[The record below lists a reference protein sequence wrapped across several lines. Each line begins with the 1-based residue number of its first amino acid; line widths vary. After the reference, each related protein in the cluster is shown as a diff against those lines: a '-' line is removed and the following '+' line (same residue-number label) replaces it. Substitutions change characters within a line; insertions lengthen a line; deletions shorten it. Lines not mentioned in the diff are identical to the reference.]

1 MPAYKC
7 LGSVDFLIW
16 KQSSVKIRG
25 HVGRDSKS
33 RQLCSMDWLRW
44 QTADSV
50 FFRYSEGRKR
60 WLKESKSKTKSLCW
74 GEGKNVQM
82 FIRQSQIKPDCS
94 LLSSSLKT
102 RSIHRDFWG
111 KKLHWMKAD
120 VAQIHEAITSLRKT
134 TCFGAQMDA
143 RYSSQGADVVSV
155 FQIFPLDLFVCWNW
169 REAFRVSSRLSQDKT
184 KMQGERP
191 GSESLFQ
198 SLKSNIY

>member
-1 MPAYKC
+1 
-7 LGSVDFLIW
+7 
-16 KQSSVKIRG
+16 
-25 HVGRDSKS
+25 
-33 RQLCSMDWLRW
+33 
-44 QTADSV
+44 
-50 FFRYSEGRKR
+50 
-60 WLKESKSKTKSLCW
+60 
-74 GEGKNVQM
+74 M

-155 FQIFPLDLFVCWNW
+155 FHIFPLDLFVCWNW

-184 KMQGERP
+184 KMQGEQN
-191 GSESLFQ
+191 LFFRVWNQ
-198 SLKSNIY
+198 TFTEIPSRVDLQHLAAHGHVTVYTQRFTLFVWWGLVFF